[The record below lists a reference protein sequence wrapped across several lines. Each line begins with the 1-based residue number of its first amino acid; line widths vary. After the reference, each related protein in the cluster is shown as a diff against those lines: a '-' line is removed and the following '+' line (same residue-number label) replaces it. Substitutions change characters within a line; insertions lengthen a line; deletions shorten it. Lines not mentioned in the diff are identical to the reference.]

1 MEQQTGGLNLR
12 PYAYVLAGVM
22 LGGLSPVFT
31 KLLLLQNVAGEAIVA
46 SRYLLAVLLLLP
58 IGLPHRYV
66 AGGPPPDRRAWLTLI
81 LVGVFGSGLGA
92 LLFTAA
98 LDLSSAGVVNSISKT
113 APIFVALFVYF
124 TLRERVTYLR
134 LLLVVVMVSAVM
146 LIAAGENPFVEKI
159 RRVLWSGSVA
169 STASTVR

>member
-1 MEQQTGGLNLR
+1 MDPDNGGPNLR

-31 KLLLLQNVAGEAIVA
+31 KLLLLDNVAGETIVA
-46 SRYLLAVLLLLP
+46 ARYLLAVLFLLP
-58 IGLPHRYV
+58 VGLPHH
-66 AGGPPPDRRAWLTLI
+66 AGGETSPPNRRAWIALV

-98 LDLSSAGVVNSISKT
+98 VDLSSAGVVNSISKT
-113 APIFVALFVYF
+113 APIFVALFAYF

-134 LLLVVVMVSAVM
+134 LLLVVVMMSPSRSATPWKLPMTVSW
-146 LIAAGENPFVEKI
+146 
-159 RRVLWSGSVA
+159 RSR
-169 STASTVR
+169 